1 MDNRIGE
8 LRRFAALRRRLNAL
22 QQEAYTTARI
32 LEGTDWRTKDQ
43 VGQVAE
49 LQALT
54 NRVQIIDDEINDI
67 EYLLEYHERTMMQS
81 GSLIVTPQTVAIIS
95 AMIMGL
101 FLAMTLAAGLLAGA
115 IRVG

>member
-1 MDNRIGE
+1 MDNQKGD
-8 LRRFAALRRRLNAL
+8 LRRFSALRRRLNAL
-22 QQEAYTTARI
+22 QQEAYTTARV

-43 VGQVAE
+43 ISQVAE

-54 NRVQIIDDEINDI
+54 NRSQAINDELDDI
-67 EYLLEYHERTMMQS
+67 EFLLEYYERTMLHAN
-81 GSLIVTPQTVAIIS
+81 SLIVTPQTVVIIS